1 MTAQSRG
8 RTESGA
14 DGPRRRCVSCGE
26 RYGAAVLFCPKDG
39 TPTGPER
46 GSVASDPYLGRV
58 IAGQFR
64 IERVIGMGAMARVY
78 LAQQLGLDRPVAL
91 KILHSELAGDEA
103 ATARL
108 RREATIGGRLRH
120 PNLAEVLMMGR
131 VDAAAS
137 SLVSR
142 EQSPATG
149 GEPFIVLEYLDGMS
163 LSSALLASGGALGV
177 LRAVHI
183 ALQICDALGEAHAL
197 GIVHRDLKPDNI
209 MLVRRG
215 ADSDFVKVLDFGMA
229 RAGRD
234 PDFATRDGA
243 VLGTARYIAPE
254 GAQGGPVGPEGDVY
268 AIATL
273 LFQCIAGRTPFD
285 GTSAVAILV
294 QQVSAAPP
302 DLRSIGAGRE
312 APPALAELIARNLAK
327 DPLDRA
333 PNARSLGAELTACVC
348 AGRQDTSITAR
359 LLGGQPS

>member
-1 MTAQSRG
+1 
-8 RTESGA
+8 
-14 DGPRRRCVSCGE
+14 
-26 RYGAAVLFCPKDG
+26 VLFCPKDG

-46 GSVASDPYLGRV
+46 SNVASDPYLGRV

-64 IERVIGMGAMARVY
+64 IERLIGMGAMARVY

-91 KILHSELAGDEA
+91 KILHPELAGDDA

-120 PNLAEVLMMGR
+120 PNLGEVLMMGHL
-131 VDAAAS
+131 DAAPD
-137 SLVSR
+137 V
-142 EQSPATG
+142 TG
-149 GEPFIVLEYLDGMS
+149 AEPFIVLEYLDGMS
-163 LSSALLASGGALGV
+163 LTSALLASGGSLGV

-183 ALQICDALGEAHAL
+183 AQQICDALGEAHAL

-234 PDFATRDGA
+234 PDFVTRDGA

-254 GAQGGPVGPEGDVY
+254 GAQGGRVGPEGDVY

-285 GTSAVAILV
+285 GPSTVAILV

-302 DLRSIGAGRE
+302 DVRSLGPGRE
-312 APPALAELIARNLAK
+312 ASPALAELIARNLAK
-327 DPLDRA
+327 DPLDRC
-333 PNARSLGAELTACVC
+333 PNARAFGAELTACVF

-359 LLGGQPS
+359 LLGGQPA

>member
-1 MTAQSRG
+1 MTGQ
-8 RTESGA
+8 GA
-14 DGPRRRCVSCGE
+14 PGRRCISCGE
-26 RYGAAVLFCPKDG
+26 RYAAAALFCPKDG
-39 TPTGPER
+39 TPTAPEQENL
-46 GSVASDPYLGRV
+46 SPDPHLGRV

-64 IERVIGMGAMARVY
+64 VERLLGKGAMARVY
-78 LAQQLGLDRPVAL
+78 LAQQLGLERPVAL
-91 KILHSELAGDEA
+91 KILHRELLREES

-108 RREATIGGRLRH
+108 RREATIGARLRH
-120 PNLAEVLMMGR
+120 PNLAEVLMLGV
-131 VDAAAS
+131 VDASA
-137 SLVSR
+137 
-142 EQSPATG
+142 EQPG
-149 GEPFIVLEYLDGMS
+149 GEPFIVLEYLEGMS
-163 LSSALLASGGALGV
+163 LTSALLAARGSLGV
-177 LRAVHI
+177 VRAVHV
-183 ALQICDALGEAHAL
+183 ALQLCDALGEAHSL

-254 GAQGGPVGPEGDVY
+254 GAQGGSVGPEGDVY

-285 GTSAVAILV
+285 GQSAVAILV
-294 QQVSAAPP
+294 QQVSATPP
-302 DLRSIGAGRE
+302 DLRAVGSGRD
-312 APPALAELIARNLAK
+312 APVALAELVARNLAK

-333 PNARSLGAELTACVC
+333 PNARALGAELAACMF

-359 LLGGQPS
+359 LIGGH

>member
-1 MTAQSRG
+1 
-8 RTESGA
+8 
-14 DGPRRRCVSCGE
+14 
-26 RYGAAVLFCPKDG
+26 VLFCPKDG

-58 IAGQFR
+58 ASDPHLGRVIAGQFR
-64 IERVIGMGAMARVY
+64 IERLIGMGAMARVY

-91 KILHSELAGDEA
+91 KILHPELASDEA

-120 PNLAEVLMMGR
+120 PNLAEVLMMGN
-131 VDAAAS
+131 VETAS
-137 SLVSR
+137 SLAAR
-142 EQSPATG
+142 GQSSAAA
-149 GEPFIVLEYLDGMS
+149 GEPFIVLEYLEGMS

-197 GIVHRDLKPDNI
+197 GIVHRDLKPDNV

-254 GAQGGPVGPEGDVY
+254 GAQGGRVGPEGDVY

-294 QQVSAAPP
+294 QQVSATPP
-302 DLRSIGAGRE
+302 DLRSVGAGRD
-312 APPALAELIARNLAK
+312 APATLAELIARNLAK

-333 PNARSLGAELTACVC
+333 PNARALGAELTACVF

-359 LLGGQPS
+359 LLGGQPT

>member
-1 MTAQSRG
+1 MTGQSG
-8 RTESGA
+8 
-14 DGPRRRCVSCGE
+14 RRCVSCGE
-26 RYGAAVLFCPKDG
+26 RYEAAVLFCPKDG
-39 TPTGPER
+39 TPTGPEN
-46 GSVASDPYLGRV
+46 GSVEQDPYVGRV

-64 IERVIGMGAMARVY
+64 VEKLLGIGAMARVY
-78 LAQQLGLDRPVAL
+78 LAQQLGLDRSVAL
-91 KILHSELAGDEA
+91 KILHRELARDEA

-108 RREATIGGRLRH
+108 RREATIGAKLRH
-120 PNLAEVLMMGR
+120 PNLAEVLMLGS
-131 VDAAAS
+131 VDAGAGA
-137 SLVSR
+137 
-142 EQSPATG
+142 G
-149 GEPFIVLEYLDGMS
+149 GEPFIVLEHLDGLS
-163 LSSALLASGGALGV
+163 LTSALLAAGGSLGV
-177 LRAVHI
+177 LRSVHI

-197 GIVHRDLKPDNI
+197 GIVHRDLKPDNV

-254 GAQGGPVGPEGDVY
+254 GAQGGRVGPEGDVY

-285 GTSAVAILV
+285 GASAVAILV
-294 QQVSAAPP
+294 QQVSALPP
-302 DLRSIGAGRE
+302 DLRTVGSGHE
-312 APPALAELIARNLAK
+312 APPALADLIARNLAK

-333 PNARSLGAELTACVC
+333 PNARALGAELTACVF